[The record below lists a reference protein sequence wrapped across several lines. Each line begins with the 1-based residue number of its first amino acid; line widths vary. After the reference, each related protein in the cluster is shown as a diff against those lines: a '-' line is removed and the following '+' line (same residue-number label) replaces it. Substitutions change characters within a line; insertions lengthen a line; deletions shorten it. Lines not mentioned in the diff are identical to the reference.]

1 MYTKKLLWKIKLIGL
16 TKDGTIAM
24 PHQARKVS
32 CFVDVDR
39 TCKITS
45 LGKGLVVMETRDRQ
59 VLFTKHHKNNYYK
72 ADFNGKELRVA
83 LKKTTGMLKFLK
95 DVPMPDDVVERLLA
109 EGYYRS
115 RDDSY

>member
-1 MYTKKLLWKIKLIGL
+1 MYTKKILGKVKLIGL

-32 CFVDVDR
+32 CFVDADK
-39 TCKITS
+39 TCKIYS
-45 LGKGLVVMETRDRQ
+45 LGKDLVVMETRDGQ

-72 ADFNGKELRVA
+72 ADINGKELRVA
-83 LKKTTGMLKFLK
+83 LKKTTGMLKVLK